1 MWLLCLAAFF
11 AGFVDSIAGG
21 GGLIQLPA
29 LFVLLPQSIAAQV
42 PQVMGINKFSSI
54 CGTTVATVQ
63 YARKVNL
70 NWTLLKPMMLGAFV
84 FSYLGA
90 MTVSLINPRLIKP
103 VILVL
108 LVVVAVYTYTRKRT
122 TPTRTLD
129 VPDRYRS
136 LIALGVGSGIGFYD
150 GFFGPGT
157 GTFLLIAFVGLFAL
171 DFLQASAHAKA
182 INLTTNIAAVTRFAS
197 QGEIHYHY
205 AIPMALANIAGSF
218 LGSHM
223 AILKGSEFV
232 RKFFLA
238 VVLLLIARFAYEM
251 AFTK

>member
-1 MWLLCLAAFF
+1 VWLLCLAAFF

-29 LFVLLPQSIAAQV
+29 LFVFLPPSIAAHV
-42 PQVMGINKFSSI
+42 PLVMGINKFSSI

-63 YARKVNL
+63 YARKVDL
-70 NWTLLKPMMLGAFV
+70 EWQLLKPMMLGAFV

-108 LVVVAVYTYTRKRT
+108 LVVVAVYTYTRKKT
-122 TPTRTLD
+122 APERTLD
-129 VPDRYRS
+129 LPERFRAM
-136 LIALGVGSGIGFYD
+136 IAFGVGCTIGFYD

-197 QGEIHYHY
+197 QGEIPYHY

-218 LGSHM
+218 IGSHM